1 MNLQPMWRKV
11 LRACANAKNFK
22 ACFLLDTQKRTSA
35 ANFDVTKNSATSP
48 DRARAADY
56 SHPK

>member
-22 ACFLLDTQKRTSA
+22 SCFLLDTQKRTGA
-35 ANFDVTKNSATSP
+35 ANFDVTKKQRHFT
-48 DRARAADY
+48 R
-56 SHPK
+56 